1 MVRKL
6 STHVGKDATTRCQR
20 GWNFLTKTS
29 NGYYKNAPTRKG
41 QTLLKWIEKG
51 SLSKEMENK
60 KRRHVASLDV
70 NTHTHS
76 HICIHIYT
84 HTHAHIQVYGHT
96 HTPVHTHTH
105 TYARTHTFTYTHTC
119 IHTPQSTW
127 HLSRAPLVSSDFI
140 IKLIQI
146 LRSKTSHTL

>member
-70 NTHTHS
+70 NTHTH
-76 HICIHIYT
+76 IHTYAYTYT
-84 HTHAHIQVYGHT
+84 HTHTCTHSSIRAHT
-96 HTPVHTHTH
+96 HTRAHIHTHMRAHIHSHIRTHAYTHTH
-105 TYARTHTFTYTHTC
+105 T
-119 IHTPQSTW
+119 SV
-127 HLSRAPLVSSDFI
+127 HLAPLEGSTGE
-140 IKLIQI
+140 L
-146 LRSKTSHTL
+146 